1 MKTYKQLVLGVCLM
15 GLAAM
20 TQASEQRVKMED
32 LPPAVQA
39 TVKAQ
44 SQGATLHGLSKEVEN
59 GKTLYEAEMV
69 VNGHGKD
76 VEIDSSGAVV
86 AVEEEV
92 ALSSLPA
99 AARAAIEKSAGNGK
113 VLKVE
118 AITHGGSLVA
128 YEAQVNNAGK
138 RSEVRVDP
146 QGRPAPE

>member
-1 MKTYKQLVLGVCLM
+1 MGTYKQLVLGVCLM
-15 GLAAM
+15 GLNGM
-20 TQASEQRVKMED
+20 SQASEQRVKMED

-44 SQGATLHGLSKEVEN
+44 SQGATLRGLSKEVEN

-76 VEIDSSGAVV
+76 VEIDASGAVV

-99 AARAAIEKSAGNGK
+99 AARAAIAKLSTTAG
-113 VLKVE
+113 
-118 AITHGGSLVA
+118 
-128 YEAQVNNAGK
+128 
-138 RSEVRVDP
+138 
-146 QGRPAPE
+146 PA

>member
-1 MKTYKQLVLGVCLM
+1 M
-15 GLAAM
+15 GLNGM
-20 TQASEQRVKMED
+20 SQASEQRVRMED

-44 SQGATLHGLSKEVEN
+44 SQGATLRGLSKEVED

-113 VLKVE
+113 VTKVE
-118 AITHGGSLVA
+118 AITHGSSLVA

-138 RSEVRVDP
+138 RSEVRVNAE
-146 QGRPAPE
+146 GKPAPE

>member
-1 MKTYKQLVLGVCLM
+1 MKSYKQLVLGVCLV
-15 GLAAM
+15 GLSGM
-20 TQASEQRVKMED
+20 SQASEQRVKMED

-44 SQGATLHGLSKEVEN
+44 SQGATLRGLSKEVEN

-76 VEIDSSGAVV
+76 VEMDSSGAVV

-113 VLKVE
+113 VTKVE
-118 AITHGGSLVA
+118 AITHGSSLVA

-138 RSEVRVDP
+138 RSEVRVDAE
-146 QGRPAPE
+146 GRPAPE

>member
-15 GLAAM
+15 GLAGM
-20 TQASEQRVKMED
+20 SQASEQRVKMED

-44 SQGATLHGLSKEVEN
+44 SQGATLRGLSKEVEN

-76 VEIDSSGAVV
+76 VEIDSSGSVV

-99 AARAAIEKSAGNGK
+99 AARAAIEKTAGNGK
-113 VLKVE
+113 VTKVE
-118 AITHGGSLVA
+118 AITHGSSLVA

-138 RSEVRVDP
+138 RSEVRVDAE
-146 QGRPAPE
+146 GKPAPE